1 MILFEAENLMRHTIA
16 GVLVDINIRL
26 GLPIFMISLGL
37 FYLIISWCDATQTNT
52 NEANFNS

>member
-1 MILFEAENLMRHTIA
+1 MILFEAKNLMRHTIA

-26 GLPIFMISLGL
+26 GLPIFMIILAL
-37 FYLIISWCDATQTNT
+37 FYLVNSWCDTTQTNT